1 MALENYT
8 RGQKIFMVTLIVVLA
23 AMFTVTGAMLSLT
36 GQGGKAAPA
45 DQGTVDGEAIRL
57 MEFQRK
63 RSALRIILGLDRA
76 STPNAPDAPE
86 YIYARVPTM
95 SVQPQRGHDWPYNAQ
110 RPVDTSLLEV
120 WPEYQDQYIWCHM
133 VLVKEA
139 RASGIEER
147 GNLYIGKVIT
157 ALMNQMRQDIDK
169 FDQKDLPKRFHDSYG
184 QSIED
189 LLPTFREALMVR
201 DYVESRVADEQ
212 ARLEQVA
219 SIAEGN
225 NEEVKAEF
233 IRLKIGYFLE
243 QARKDV
249 IRESFRYKSAHA
261 AAGFGVGTSTFGYD
275 RFEEAYDKNKAKT
288 LTSDASFSFQV
299 IEAFPQ
305 AMIDKDKVQF
315 EEEMLE
321 LMYKAVRDEMFKATD
336 DDKARID
343 ARLND
348 EFQNYSLKHAEETKD
363 WGPEQIEKFKADHR
377 DDLMKY
383 RSFYEAQVDLRESL
397 MRKESLKFAQSSI
410 AAFLR
415 KVDEEKARKQRQL
428 TAQIDVIRKEEAVW
442 EGKRAY
448 VDDLRSRFDTMQMQL
463 FAKARSVSNQMDNS
477 AEGTDAT
484 ANSNALIRIVDEF
497 VRVLADFDREQIG
510 TIISTAN
517 VTVQDL
523 SSQLNNK
530 LAEQDEFLAETDHR
544 TSDNKVMS
552 AEEVEAKKQQF
563 KLEIEAI
570 NEKMR
575 LRDAKAPLVEKFA
588 EELRGKL
595 ADYELQIRNA
605 KPGDA
610 GNVDLRRY
618 ALRELLVELPV
629 ELGKFIKAQQDA
641 IVPQDEAD
649 EYRNQAELIRAD
661 HQARQK
667 NLAKDAGDTRN
678 WNISQWT
685 GPLGLDVEEQSTPV
699 TWERVLESK
708 LSWLENVDGARDF
721 LEQPTN
727 YAGSVSKIMAA
738 PGKGYIILQL
748 KEKTP
753 KYTLGREEA
762 RDKVIEIAAMKR
774 ARELAV
780 EALKAL
786 RRDIVDNGWSGPV
799 EKAKAKYGEFM
810 EVDKTPF
817 FNEKMDIPGI
827 YSDSDN
833 DVLKL
838 SSSPS
843 AVAPDQPFVSRI
855 KDIDPAEGITKV
867 ISEKHNPD
875 PLKRPEN
882 EEWAYLLARVIERR
896 LVTRRLTE
904 DNLKEHQYGSTPAEI
919 WRNRRLA
926 TSEVVRKLIT
936 PAELLEGHEIIQQK
950 PDSKKD
956 NSEGNEEDKS

>member
-45 DQGTVDGEAIRL
+45 DQGTVDGAAIRL

-63 RSALRIILGLDRA
+63 RSALRIIMGLDRA

-133 VLVKEA
+133 VLAKEA
-139 RASGIEER
+139 RAAGIEER
-147 GNLYIGKVIT
+147 GNLYIGKIIT

-169 FDQKDLPKRFHDSYG
+169 FDQKDLPKRFHDNYG

-225 NEEVKAEF
+225 NEEVKAEY

-249 IRESFRYKSAHA
+249 LHESFRYRSAQA
-261 AAGFGVGTSTFGYD
+261 AAGFGVGTSAFGYD

-288 LTSDASFSFQV
+288 LTSDASFSFDV
-299 IEAFPQ
+299 IEAYPED
-305 AMIDKDKVQF
+305 MVNKDKVKF

-321 LMYKAVRDEMFKATD
+321 LIYKAVRDEMFKATD
-336 DDKARID
+336 EDKAALD
-343 ARLND
+343 NRLNE

-363 WGPEQIEKFKADHR
+363 WGPEQVEKFKADHKA
-377 DDLMKY
+377 DLLAY

-397 MRKESLKFAQSSI
+397 MRKESLKSAQTAI
-410 AAFLR
+410 AGFLR
-415 KVDEEKARKQRQL
+415 FVEEEKAKKQRQL
-428 TAQIDVIRKEEAVW
+428 TAKIDVIKKEEAVW
-442 EGKRAY
+442 EAKRSY
-448 VDDLRSRFDTMQMQL
+448 VEDLRNRFDTMQMQL
-463 FAKARSVSNQMDNS
+463 FAKARSVANQMDVS
-477 AEGTDAT
+477 AEGTDPT
-484 ANSNALIRIVDEF
+484 ANSNALNRIVDEF
-497 VRVLADFDREQIG
+497 VRVLGDFDREQIG

-523 SSQLNNK
+523 SAQLNNK
-530 LAEQDEFLAETDHR
+530 LADQDEFLAEKDHR
-544 TSDNKVMS
+544 TSDNTVMT
-552 AEEVEAKKQQF
+552 AEEVDSKKQQF
-563 KLEIEAI
+563 TLEIQAI
-570 NEKMR
+570 REKIR
-575 LRDAKAPLVEKFA
+575 LRDAKAPMVEDFA

-595 ADYELQIRNA
+595 AAYELQIRNA
-605 KPGDA
+605 RPGDA
-610 GNVDLRRY
+610 TNVDLRRF

-629 ELGKFIKAQQDA
+629 ELSKFVKKKQDA
-641 IVPQDEAD
+641 ITPQDEVD

-667 NLAKDAGDTRN
+667 NLTKDAGDTRN
-678 WNISQWT
+678 WDIGKWIAA
-685 GPLGLDVEEQSTPV
+685 LGLGVKEQSTAI
-699 TWERVLESK
+699 TWEQVVAGDFSF
-708 LSWLENVDGARDF
+708 LENVDGAKDF
-721 LEQPTN
+721 LEQPSN
-727 YAGSVSKIMAA
+727 SAGSTSKIMAL
-738 PGKGYIILQL
+738 PGKGYIILRL
-748 KEKTP
+748 KDKTP
-753 KYTLGREEA
+753 KYTQGRSEA
-762 RDKVIEIAAMKR
+762 KDKVIEIAAMRR
-774 ARELAV
+774 ARELTV
-780 EALKAL
+780 EALNEL
-786 RRDIVDNGWSGPV
+786 RREIMDDGWSGPV
-799 EKAKAKYGEFM
+799 EKAKTKYGAFF
-810 EVDKTPF
+810 EVQQTPF
-817 FNEKMDIPGI
+817 FTDKMDIPGI

-855 KDIDPAEGITKV
+855 KDIDPAEGISKV

-882 EEWAYLLARVIERR
+882 DEWAYLLARVTERR
-896 LVTRRLTE
+896 IVIRRLTE

-926 TSEVVRKLIT
+926 TSETVRKLIT
-936 PAELLEGHEIIQQK
+936 PAELLAGHEIIQQK
-950 PDSKKD
+950 PESKKD